1 MVTYCGLG
9 LAVGFVLG
17 DMWWLVVVLA
27 KLQG

>member
-1 MVTYCGLG
+1 MVVYCGLS

-17 DMWWLVVVLA
+17 DMWWLVVVLV